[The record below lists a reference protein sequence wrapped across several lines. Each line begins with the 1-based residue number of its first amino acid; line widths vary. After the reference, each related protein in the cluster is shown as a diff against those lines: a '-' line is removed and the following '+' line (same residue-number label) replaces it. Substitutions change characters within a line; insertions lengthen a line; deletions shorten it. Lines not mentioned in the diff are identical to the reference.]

1 VSNKIKAAGVLMVA
15 LAVPF
20 EGLRHYPYYDPP
32 GILTVCFGSTT
43 NVIKGRYYPM
53 DECKARLSN
62 DSLTALNHTNRCAPN
77 APVAV
82 LAAFSDAVFN
92 IGPKIA
98 CDQRQSTAARYLA
111 QGEWIKACNELPKW
125 NKARVAGQLVELPGL
140 TKRRAAEK
148 ELCLSHAL

>member
-1 VSNKIKAAGVLMVA
+1 MSPKAKAALAIVA
-15 LAVPF
+15 VFAVPF

-32 GILTVCFGSTT
+32 GILTVCFGSTS

-53 DECKARLSN
+53 DECKARLAN
-62 DSLTALNHTNRCAPN
+62 DTAASVTHVERCAPN

-82 LAAFSDAVFN
+82 LAAFADAVYN

-111 QGEWIKACNELPKW
+111 QGQWVKACNELSKW
-125 NKARVAGQLVELPGL
+125 NKARVGGQLIELPGL
-140 TKRRAAEK
+140 TKRREAERK
-148 ELCLSHAL
+148 LCLSHVE